1 MVRFTKRRILDLTD
15 LKVSI
20 GNITFNNPIWV
31 ASGTFGY
38 GTEAPELIDV
48 NKLGAIVTK
57 SITRQP
63 REGNPP
69 PRIVETP
76 SGMINSI
83 GLANIGVEK
92 YIKEMLH
99 IYEDLSTKIIMN
111 IAGTDISEYV
121 EILELMESH
130 SSNITGYEINI
141 SCPNVKKG
149 GMEFG
154 VDCDMT
160 SKLTEELRKITDRLL
175 IMKLSPNVSDIVSIG
190 KACQDAGADAVSA
203 INTVVGMS
211 IDAKSG
217 KSNIF
222 TTYGG
227 LSGPAIK
234 PIGLAA
240 VNKLHN
246 NLSIPIIGMGGIVS
260 SSDVAEYILAGST
273 SVQVGTANFRNPG
286 TGEDLIDMINT
297 YVGESNWKSLDEMI
311 GKVKTYNL

>member
-1 MVRFTKRRILDLTD
+1 MQRKSTLANLTIH
-15 LKVSI
+15 I
-20 GNITFNNPIWV
+20 GNTSFENPIWV

-38 GTEAPELIDV
+38 GTEAPELVDV
-48 NKLGAIVTK
+48 NQLGAIVTK

-69 PRIVETP
+69 PRIVETA

-92 YIKEMLH
+92 YIKDLLQV
-99 IYEDLSTKIIMN
+99 YEGLSTKIIMN
-111 IAGTDISEYV
+111 IAGTDIREYV
-121 EILELMESH
+121 EIMEMVESV
-130 SSNITGYEINI
+130 SSVIAGYEINI

-154 VDCDMT
+154 VDCEMT
-160 SKLTEELRKITDRLL
+160 AKLTETLRGITERLL

-190 KACQDAGADAVSA
+190 MSAENAGADAVSA

-211 IDAKSG
+211 INAKTGMSD
-217 KSNIF
+217 IF

-240 VNKLHN
+240 VHKLYQQ
-246 NLSIPIIGMGGIVS
+246 LSIPIIGIGGIVS
-260 SSDVAEYILAGST
+260 GEDAVANYRDPGISENIIDSLKNILNESNRNEAADLIG
-273 SVQVGTANFRNPG
+273 SVQTH
-286 TGEDLIDMINT
+286 L
-297 YVGESNWKSLDEMI
+297 
-311 GKVKTYNL
+311 

>member
-20 GNITFNNPIWV
+20 GNITFNNRIWV

-92 YIKEMLH
+92 YIKEMLP

-190 KACQDAGADAVSA
+190 KACQDTGADAVSA

-240 VNKLHN
+240 VNKLYN
-246 NLSIPIIGMGGIVS
+246 SLSIPIIGMGGIVS

-286 TGEDLIDMINT
+286 TGEDLIDMINA

-311 GKVKTYNL
+311 GKVKTHN

>member
-1 MVRFTKRRILDLTD
+1 MGLFTKQRILNLSN
-15 LKVSI
+15 LEISI
-20 GNITFNNPIWV
+20 GKVTFKNPIWV

-48 NKLGAIVTK
+48 NRLGAIVTK
-57 SITRQP
+57 SITRRP

-92 YIKEMLH
+92 YIKEM
-99 IYEDLSTKIIMN
+99 IPVYENLSTKIIMN
-111 IAGTDISEYV
+111 IAGTDINEYIEV
-121 EILELMESH
+121 LELIENI

-160 SKLTEELRKITDRLL
+160 AKLTEELRQRTDRLI

-190 KACQDAGADAVSA
+190 KAAQNAGADAVSA

-211 IDAKSG
+211 INAKTA

-240 VNKLHN
+240 VNKLYKK
-246 NLSIPIIGMGGIVS
+246 LSIPIVGMGGIVS
-260 SSDVAEYILAGST
+260 STDVAEYILAGST
-273 SVQVGTANFRNPG
+273 AVQVGTANYRNPG
-286 TGEDLIDMINT
+286 VGEDIIDSIST
-297 YVGESNWKSLDEMI
+297 YIAGSNWNTSVEMI
-311 GKVKTYNL
+311 GKVQKYN

>member
-1 MVRFTKRRILDLTD
+1 MAPFTMREKSILAD

-20 GNITFNNPIWV
+20 GKELFENPVWV

-38 GTEAPELIDV
+38 GTEAPELVDV
-48 NKLGAIVTK
+48 DRLGAIVTK
-57 SITRQP
+57 SITRHP

-92 YIKEMLH
+92 YIKDLLP
-99 IYEDLSTKIIMN
+99 IYEGLSTKVIMN
-111 IAGTDISEYV
+111 IAGTDIQEYV
-121 EILELMESH
+121 EIIELMESV
-130 SSNITGYEINI
+130 SSVLIGYEINI

-160 SKLTEELRKITDRLL
+160 ATLTEKLRDITERLI

-190 KACQDAGADAVSA
+190 VSAENAGADAVSA

-211 IDAKSG
+211 INAKTGMSDIYT
-217 KSNIF
+217 N
-222 TTYGG
+222 YGG

-234 PIGLAA
+234 PVGLAA
-240 VNKLHN
+240 VHKLHQK
-246 NLSIPIIGMGGIVS
+246 LEIPIIGIGGIVS
-260 SSDVAEYILAGST
+260 GEDTAEYMLAGAT
-273 SVQVGTANFRNPG
+273 AVQVGTANFRNPG
-286 TGEDLIDMINT
+286 ITENIIDSLTRYLN
-297 YVGESNWKSLDEMI
+297 ESNRSSVTELI
-311 GKVKTYNL
+311 GKVHTYS

>member
-1 MVRFTKRRILDLTD
+1 MQRKSTLANLTIH
-15 LKVSI
+15 I
-20 GNITFNNPIWV
+20 GNTSFENPIWV

-38 GTEAPELIDV
+38 GTEAPELVDV
-48 NKLGAIVTK
+48 NQLGAIVTK

-69 PRIVETP
+69 PRIVETA

-92 YIKEMLH
+92 YIKDLLH
-99 IYEDLSTKIIMN
+99 IYEGLSTKIIMN
-111 IAGTDISEYV
+111 IAGTDIREYV
-121 EILELMESH
+121 EIMEMVESV
-130 SSNITGYEINI
+130 SSVIAGYEINI

-154 VDCDMT
+154 VDCEMT
-160 SKLTEELRKITDRLL
+160 AKLTETLRGITERLI

-190 KACQDAGADAVSA
+190 MSAENAGADAVSA

-211 IDAKSG
+211 INAKTGMSD
-217 KSNIF
+217 IF

-240 VNKLHN
+240 VHKLYQQ
-246 NLSIPIIGMGGIVS
+246 LSIPIIGIGGIVS
-260 SSDVAEYILAGST
+260 GEDAVEYMLAGAT
-273 SVQVGTANFRNPG
+273 AVQVGTANFRDPG
-286 TGEDLIDMINT
+286 ISENTIDSLKNILNESNQNVAADLIGSVQT
-297 YVGESNWKSLDEMI
+297 HS
-311 GKVKTYNL
+311 

>member
-1 MVRFTKRRILDLTD
+1 MKQRILSLSN
-15 LKVSI
+15 LKISI
-20 GNITFNNPIWV
+20 GNTTFKNPIWV

-38 GTEAPELIDV
+38 GTEAPDLIDV
-48 NKLGAIVTK
+48 NTLGAIVTK

-92 YIKEMLH
+92 YIKEMLPV
-99 IYEDLSTKIIMN
+99 YKDFSTKIIMN
-111 IAGTDISEYV
+111 IAGTDIDEYV
-121 EILELMESH
+121 EILELMEKIST
-130 SSNITGYEINI
+130 NIAGYEINI

-154 VDCDMT
+154 VDSEMT
-160 SKLTEELRKITDRLL
+160 SKLTEELRKRTDRLI

-190 KACQDAGADAVSA
+190 KAAENAGADSVSA

-211 IDAKSG
+211 INAKTA

-234 PIGLAA
+234 PVGLAA
-240 VNKLHN
+240 VNKLYN
-246 NLSIPIIGMGGIVS
+246 KLSIPIIGMGGIIS
-260 SSDVAEYILAGST
+260 STDVAEYILAGAT
-273 SVQVGTANFRNPG
+273 AVQVGTANFRNPG
-286 TGEDLIDMINT
+286 TGENIIDLISSYIK
-297 YVGESNWKSLDEMI
+297 ESNWKSSVEMI
-311 GKVKTYNL
+311 GKVQTYN

>member
-1 MVRFTKRRILDLTD
+1 MSNLAD
-15 LKVSI
+15 LKIKI
-20 GNITFNNPIWV
+20 GNETYENPIWV

-38 GTEAPELIDV
+38 GTEAPELVDV
-48 NKLGAIVTK
+48 NRLGAIVTK

-83 GLANIGVEK
+83 GLANIGVER
-92 YIKEMLH
+92 YIRGLLP
-99 IYEDLSTKIIMN
+99 IYDDLSTKIIMN
-111 IAGTDISEYV
+111 IAGTDIQEYV
-121 EILELMESH
+121 EVMEMVESV
-130 SSNITGYEINI
+130 SSVIAGYEINI

-154 VDCDMT
+154 VDCEMT
-160 SKLTEELRKITDRLL
+160 AKLTEKLRALTERTL

-190 KACQDAGADAVSA
+190 LSAQNAGADAVSA

-211 IDAKSG
+211 INSKTG
-217 KSNIF
+217 LNNIF

-234 PIGLAA
+234 PVGLAA
-240 VNKLHN
+240 VHKLYQK
-246 NLSIPIIGMGGIVS
+246 LTIPIIGMGGIVNGE
-260 SSDVAEYILAGST
+260 DVVEYMMAGSAA
-273 SVQVGTANFRNPG
+273 VQVGTANFRNPG
-286 TGEDLIDMINT
+286 IGEDILDSFDSFLNDTNRSAASNLIGSVRT
-297 YVGESNWKSLDEMI
+297 HP
-311 GKVKTYNL
+311 

>member
-1 MVRFTKRRILDLTD
+1 MQRKSTLANLTIH
-15 LKVSI
+15 I
-20 GNITFNNPIWV
+20 GNTLFENPIWV

-38 GTEAPELIDV
+38 GTEAPELVDV
-48 NKLGAIVTK
+48 NQLGAIVTK

-69 PRIVETP
+69 PRIVETA

-92 YIKEMLH
+92 YIKDLLQV
-99 IYEDLSTKIIMN
+99 YEGLSTKIIMN
-111 IAGTDISEYV
+111 IAGTDIREYV
-121 EILELMESH
+121 EIMEMVESV
-130 SSNITGYEINI
+130 SSVIAGYEINI

-154 VDCDMT
+154 VDCEMT
-160 SKLTEELRKITDRLL
+160 AKLTETLRGITERLV

-190 KACQDAGADAVSA
+190 MSAENAGADAVSA

-211 IDAKSG
+211 INAKTGMSD
-217 KSNIF
+217 IF

-240 VNKLHN
+240 VHKLYEQ
-246 NLSIPIIGMGGIVS
+246 LSIPIIGIGGIVS
-260 SSDVAEYILAGST
+260 GEDAVEYMLAGAT
-273 SVQVGTANFRNPG
+273 AVQVGTANYRDPGISENIIDSLKNILNESNRN
-286 TGEDLIDMINT
+286 EAADLIGSVQT
-297 YVGESNWKSLDEMI
+297 HL
-311 GKVKTYNL
+311 

>member
-1 MVRFTKRRILDLTD
+1 MQWISNLTN
-15 LKVSI
+15 LTIHI
-20 GNITFNNPIWV
+20 GNTSFENPIWV

-38 GTEAPELIDV
+38 GTEAPELVDV
-48 NKLGAIVTK
+48 NQLGAIVTK

-69 PRIVETP
+69 PRIVETA

-92 YIKEMLH
+92 YIKNLLP
-99 IYEDLSTKIIMN
+99 IYEGLSTKIIMN
-111 IAGTDISEYV
+111 IAGTDIQEYV
-121 EILELMESH
+121 EIMEMVESV
-130 SSNITGYEINI
+130 SSAIAGYEINI

-154 VDCDMT
+154 VDCEMT
-160 SKLTEELRKITDRLL
+160 AKLTETLRGITERLL

-190 KACQDAGADAVSA
+190 LSAENAGADAVSA

-211 IDAKSG
+211 INAKTGMSD
-217 KSNIF
+217 IF

-234 PIGLAA
+234 PIGLVA
-240 VNKLHN
+240 VHKLYQQ
-246 NLSIPIIGMGGIVS
+246 LTIPIIGIGGIVS
-260 SSDVAEYILAGST
+260 GEDAVEYMLAGAT
-273 SVQVGTANFRNPG
+273 AVQVGTANFRDPG
-286 TGEDLIDMINT
+286 ISENIIDSLKNILNESNRKVAADLIGT
-297 YVGESNWKSLDEMI
+297 VQ
-311 GKVKTYNL
+311 TH

>member
-1 MVRFTKRRILDLTD
+1 MGLSTKQRILNLSN
-15 LKVSI
+15 LEISI
-20 GNITFNNPIWV
+20 GKVTFKNPIWV

-38 GTEAPELIDV
+38 GTEASELIDV
-48 NKLGAIVTK
+48 NRLGAIVTK

-92 YIKEMLH
+92 YIKEMLPV
-99 IYEDLSTKIIMN
+99 YENLSTKIIMN
-111 IAGTDISEYV
+111 IAGTDMYEYI
-121 EILELMESH
+121 EILELMENI
-130 SSNITGYEINI
+130 SSNISGYEINI

-160 SKLTEELRKITDRLL
+160 AKLTEELRQRTDRLI

-190 KACQDAGADAVSA
+190 KAAQNAGADAVSA

-211 IDAKSG
+211 INAKTA

-240 VNKLHN
+240 VNKLYKK
-246 NLSIPIIGMGGIVS
+246 LSIPIVGMGGIVS
-260 SSDVAEYILAGST
+260 STDVAEYILAGST
-273 SVQVGTANFRNPG
+273 AVEVGTANYRNPG
-286 TGEDLIDMINT
+286 VGEDLIDSIST
-297 YVGESNWKSLDEMI
+297 YIAESNWNTLVEMI
-311 GKVKTYNL
+311 GKVQKYN

>member
-1 MVRFTKRRILDLTD
+1 MGLSIKRGILVLAD
-15 LKVSI
+15 LK
-20 GNITFNNPIWV
+20 ITMGSEVFQNPIWV

-38 GTEAPELIDV
+38 GTEAPELVDV
-48 NKLGAIVTK
+48 NRLGAIVTK
-57 SITRQP
+57 SITRKP

-83 GLANIGVEK
+83 GLANIGVKK
-92 YIKEMLH
+92 YIQDMLP
-99 IYEDLSTKIIMN
+99 IYENLTTKIIVN
-111 IAGTDISEYV
+111 IAGTDVQEYV
-121 EILELMESH
+121 EIMEMMESV
-130 SSNITGYEINI
+130 SSVIAGYEINI

-160 SKLTEELRKITDRLL
+160 AKLTEKLRILTERLL

-190 KACQDAGADAVSA
+190 LSAENGGADAVSA

-211 IDAKSG
+211 IDAESG
-217 KSNIF
+217 SSNIF

-234 PIGLAA
+234 PVGLAM
-240 VNKLHN
+240 VHKLYNK
-246 NLSIPIIGMGGIVS
+246 LSIPIIGMGGIVNTD
-260 SSDVAEYILAGST
+260 DVVEYMMAGST
-273 SVQVGTANFRNPG
+273 AVQVGTANYRDPG
-286 TGEDLIDMINT
+286 IGEDIID
-297 YVGESNWKSLDEMI
+297 SLDSFINQTNRKSATDLMDQFEPFPE
-311 GKVKTYNL
+311 

>member
-1 MVRFTKRRILDLTD
+1 MQRKSTLAKLTIH
-15 LKVSI
+15 I
-20 GNITFNNPIWV
+20 GNTSFENPIWV

-38 GTEAPELIDV
+38 GTEAPELVDV
-48 NKLGAIVTK
+48 NQLGAIVTK

-69 PRIVETP
+69 PRIVETA

-92 YIKEMLH
+92 YIKDLLH
-99 IYEDLSTKIIMN
+99 IYEGLSTKIIMN
-111 IAGTDISEYV
+111 IAGTDIREYV
-121 EILELMESH
+121 EIMEMVESV
-130 SSNITGYEINI
+130 SSVIAGYEINI

-154 VDCDMT
+154 VDCEMT
-160 SKLTEELRKITDRLL
+160 AKLTETLRGITERLI

-190 KACQDAGADAVSA
+190 MSAENAGADAVSA

-211 IDAKSG
+211 INAKTGMSDI
-217 KSNIF
+217 S

-240 VNKLHN
+240 VHKLYQQ
-246 NLSIPIIGMGGIVS
+246 LSIPIIGIGGIVS
-260 SSDVAEYILAGST
+260 GEDAVEYMLAGAT
-273 SVQVGTANFRNPG
+273 AVQVGTANFRDPG
-286 TGEDLIDMINT
+286 ISENTVDSLKNILNESNRNVAADLIGSVQT
-297 YVGESNWKSLDEMI
+297 HS
-311 GKVKTYNL
+311 

>member
-1 MVRFTKRRILDLTD
+1 MQRKSTLANLTIH
-15 LKVSI
+15 I
-20 GNITFNNPIWV
+20 GNTSFENPIWV

-38 GTEAPELIDV
+38 GTEAPELVDV
-48 NKLGAIVTK
+48 NQLGAIVTK

-69 PRIVETP
+69 PRIVETA

-92 YIKEMLH
+92 YIKDLLH
-99 IYEDLSTKIIMN
+99 IYEGLSTKIIMN
-111 IAGTDISEYV
+111 IAGTDIREYV
-121 EILELMESH
+121 EIMEMVESV
-130 SSNITGYEINI
+130 SSVIAGYEINI

-154 VDCDMT
+154 VDCEMT
-160 SKLTEELRKITDRLL
+160 AKLTETLRGITERLI

-190 KACQDAGADAVSA
+190 MSAENAGADAVSA

-211 IDAKSG
+211 INAKTGMSDI
-217 KSNIF
+217 S

-240 VNKLHN
+240 VHKLYQQ
-246 NLSIPIIGMGGIVS
+246 LSIPIIGIGGIVS
-260 SSDVAEYILAGST
+260 GEDAVEYMLAGAT
-273 SVQVGTANFRNPG
+273 AVQVGTANFRDPG
-286 TGEDLIDMINT
+286 ISENTVDSLKNILNESNRNEAADLIGSVQT
-297 YVGESNWKSLDEMI
+297 HL
-311 GKVKTYNL
+311 